1 MTLSGDI
8 LDYLKAFVGGI
19 LVSFTPCVFPLVP
32 ITAGFIGV
40 KAAGSKF
47 KGLTLSLVYATGV
60 AITYSILGLLATL
73 TGKIFGAVS
82 SHPITHL
89 FAGIVIIIFGLF
101 MLDIFWISLP
111 QLIKL
116 PQLKKESY
124 FSTFFLGLS
133 SGLIVSPCITPV
145 LGSILV
151 YLTTKKNMLYG
162 ATLLFSFAYGMS
174 FLLVVV
180 GTFSAVLVNLP
191 KQGKWMSYIKKA
203 GAFILIGMGIYLITV
218 AIQRWQR

>member
-1 MTLSGDI
+1 
-8 LDYLKAFVGGI
+8 
-19 LVSFTPCVFPLVP
+19 
-32 ITAGFIGV
+32 
-40 KAAGSKF
+40 
-47 KGLTLSLVYATGV
+47 
-60 AITYSILGLLATL
+60 
-73 TGKIFGAVS
+73 
-82 SHPITHL
+82 
-89 FAGIVIIIFGLF
+89 

-180 GTFSAVLVNLP
+180 GTFSAVLVNFP
-191 KQGKWMSYIKKA
+191 KQGKWMGYIKKA